1 MQIHL
6 PDKAPLLLSG
16 PLLTTMSD
24 DEFFDFCQQ
33 NADLRIERTANHEIL
48 IMSPTGSRSGKRNF
62 RISLQLGKWWEQ
74 NQHLGEAF
82 DSSTGFMLPDGSV
95 KSPDASWIAADKW
108 NSLTL
113 EQQSRYAPL
122 CPDFIVE
129 LASESDE
136 VSLLQDKMLNW
147 QFNGA
152 RLAWL
157 IAPKAE
163 TAYIYRVGQPEPEVV
178 QGFDQE
184 LSGEDVLPGFRL
196 RLAELR

>member
-1 MQIHL
+1 MRPSFSEHSL
-6 PDKAPLLLSG
+6 VLRG
-16 PLLTTMSD
+16 PYLGKMTD

-33 NADLRIERTANHEIL
+33 HPELRIERTANHEIL

-62 RISLQLGKWWEQ
+62 ELLVELGIWHKA
-74 NQHLGEAF
+74 NPLGEAF
-82 DSSTGFMLPDGSV
+82 DSSTGFTLPDGSV
-95 KSPDASWIAADKW
+95 KSPDASWVAAEKW
-108 NSLTL
+108 SSLTL

-136 VSLLQDKMLNW
+136 VSSLQQKMLDW
-147 QFNGA
+147 QRNGA

-157 IAPKAE
+157 IVPKTE
-163 TAYIYRVGQPEPEVV
+163 TAYIYRAGQLEPEVV

-184 LSGEDVLPGFRL
+184 LSGEEVLQVFRL

>member
-1 MQIHL
+1 ML
-6 PDKAPLLLSG
+6 PSFSEHSLVLRG
-16 PLLTTMSD
+16 PYLEKMTD

-48 IMSPTGSRSGKRNF
+48 VMSPTGSRSGKRNF
-62 RISLQLGKWWEQ
+62 RINLQLGKWWEQ
-74 NQHLGEAF
+74 NQQLGEAF
-82 DSSTGFMLPDGSV
+82 DSSTGFTLPDGSV
-95 KSPDASWIAADKW
+95 KSPDACWVAAEKW

-129 LASESDE
+129 LASDSDE
-136 VSLLQDKMLNW
+136 VSILQEKMLHW
-147 QFNGA
+147 QRNGA

-157 IAPKAE
+157 IAPKTE
-163 TAYIYRVGQPEPEVV
+163 TAYIYRAGHSEPEVV

>member
-1 MQIHL
+1 MVPSFSEHSL
-6 PDKAPLLLSG
+6 VLRG
-16 PLLTTMSD
+16 PYLEKMTD

-33 NADLRIERTANHEIL
+33 HPELRIERTANHEIL
-48 IMSPTGSRSGKRNF
+48 IMSPTGSHSGKRNARLNGQLYNWF
-62 RISLQLGKWWEQ
+62 MTCPQLGEV
-74 NQHLGEAF
+74 F
-82 DSSTGFMLPDGSV
+82 DSSTGFTLPDSSV
-95 KSPDASWIAADKW
+95 KSPDASWVAAEKW

-129 LASESDE
+129 LASDSDDVKE
-136 VSLLQDKMLNW
+136 LQKKMLDW
-147 QFNGA
+147 QHNGA

-157 IAPKAE
+157 IAPKTE
-163 TAYIYRVGQPEPEVV
+163 TVYIYRAGQPEPEVV

>member
-1 MQIHL
+1 ML
-6 PDKAPLLLSG
+6 PSFSEHSLVLRG
-16 PLLTTMSD
+16 PYLEKMTD

-33 NADLRIERTANHEIL
+33 HPELRIERTAHHEIL
-48 IMSPTGSRSGKRNF
+48 IMSPTGSRSGKRNARLTF
-62 RISLQLGKWWEQ
+62 QLGKWCEQ
-74 NQHLGEAF
+74 HEELGEYF
-82 DSSTGFMLPDGSV
+82 DSSTGFALPDGSV
-95 KSPDASWIAADKW
+95 KSPDVSWIVAERW
-108 NSLTL
+108 NSLTP

-129 LASESDE
+129 LASDSDDVKE
-136 VSLLQDKMLNW
+136 LQKKMLDW
-147 QFNGA
+147 QHNGA

-157 IAPKAE
+157 IAPKTE
-163 TAYIYRVGQPEPEVV
+163 TAYIYRAGQSEPEIM